1 MTTRTPGCDMM
12 QGRDIDFLCALIA
25 ERLRGIR
32 RRIIGYL
39 SLMDKMYIIE
49 REMPIIV

>member
-1 MTTRTPGCDMM
+1 MM

-25 ERLRGIR
+25 ERLRGNLP
-32 RRIIGYL
+32 GVDWVSL